1 MNRQFAQIRVA
12 ARKARSAVSNR
23 ALAVGTALSVP
34 MLAMAQATDPFDAAM
49 TTVSGK
55 VESYGGA
62 LVGLAAVA
70 VVFFVAI
77 KYVKKISKAA

>member
-1 MNRQFAQIRVA
+1 MNRQFAQIRA
-12 ARKARSAVSNR
+12 ASSKARAALSNR

-34 MLAMAQATDPFDAAM
+34 MLAMAQATDPFDQAM
-49 TTVSGK
+49 ANAQAK

-62 LVGLAAVA
+62 LVVLAAVG
-70 VVFFVAI
+70 VIFFIGI